1 MFLRYH
7 FSVILGS
14 LLLTVSLGIDYNA
27 AMYATR
33 NAGPAV
39 TDIFLDNAPVMD
51 VDIIFIDGALLF
63 ALIVAAVLLYYPKF
77 IPFVLKSAALF
88 IIVRSFSITLTH
100 IGLSPQ
106 QLPVDINRFARVF
119 LFGGDLFFSGHTG
132 LPYLMA
138 LIFWNHKFLRN
149 FFIFA
154 SVVAG
159 FSVLLGHLHYSIDV
173 FAAFFITYGI
183 FHIAIRLFKKDYEYL
198 LKF

>member
-1 MFLRYH
+1 M
-7 FSVILGS
+7 
-14 LLLTVSLGIDYNA
+14 GIDYNA

-39 TDIFLDNAPVMD
+39 TDIFLDNVPVMD
-51 VDIIFIDGALLF
+51 VDIIFIDGALIF
-63 ALIVAAVLLYYPKF
+63 VLILMAVLLYYPKF
-77 IPFVLKSAALF
+77 IPFVLKSTALF
-88 IIVRSFSITLTH
+88 IMVRSFSITLTH

-106 QLPVDINRFARVF
+106 QLPVDVNRFARIF
-119 LFGGDLFFSGHTG
+119 LFQGDLFLSGHTG

-138 LIFWNHKFLRN
+138 LTFWNNKFLRR
-149 FFIFA
+149 FFLFA
-154 SVVAG
+154 SIVAG

-183 FHIAIRLFKKDYEYL
+183 FHIATRLFKKDYEYL